1 MTVTDY
7 APEIIVRTGSAVHT
21 TCPYCGVGCGVLIE
35 HSVTDGLQ
43 LRGDPDHPANFGRL
57 CSKGTRLLETI
68 GTDERLLQPSIL
80 GRSADWDEA
89 LEHVATSLAR
99 IRDEHGPDAIAF
111 YVSGQLL
118 TEDYYVANKLMKG
131 FIGSA
136 NIDTNSRL
144 CMSSAVAAHK
154 RAFGEDIV
162 ANCYADIELAD
173 LVILVGSNFAWCHP
187 VLYQRLTAARADHG
201 TQIIVI
207 DPRRTAT
214 CEDADQHL
222 PIQPGTDAWLWNG
235 LLAHLSGHGFI
246 SSDTLPAHHGL
257 SDAIALAQNDTPDS
271 RSTAKR
277 CGLTELQVQTFFERF
292 AQTAKVL
299 TIFSQGINQSSSGV
313 DKGNAIINCHLAT
326 NRLGRE
332 GAGAFSITGQP
343 NAMGGREVGGLAN
356 TLAAHM
362 DFDQADRVGRFW
374 NAPEIARQPGLKAVD
389 MFEAVRN
396 GSIKAVWVMATNP
409 AASMPDANAVRE
421 ALANCPLVIVSDCV
435 ARTDTLDFA
444 HVRLPATGWG
454 EKDGTVTNSERR
466 ISRQRAFLAS
476 AGLAR
481 ADWWIITE
489 VARRMGFAQAF
500 PFQSAAEIF
509 LEYAALTN
517 FENNGARALNLAGL
531 LRGGVPS
538 YDTLKPVQ
546 WPIPLDEDSAQTR
559 PSLADLAEAP
569 IGTPRLLG
577 DGRFY
582 HADGRAHLVPITPRG
597 PANTLAAGEM
607 ALLTGR
613 IRDHWHTLT
622 RTGRSPTLSQHI
634 DEPVLAMHPV
644 DATRLGVE
652 EADLADITSAWG
664 TGIAR
669 VVISDEVREGDVF
682 LPMHWSRTTSLSGAV
697 DGLVKPAVDPIS
709 GQPEFKHTPVRITRS
724 LVDWQGVF
732 MGGNELPH
740 DRTLVHATRARGP
753 EGYRWKLAGR
763 GSPQAFREAVNTQLG
778 PDVMSARYADEHSGH
793 QAWMWYAQSRV
804 IALAFVG
811 PSTRSLPSVTEM
823 AALMST
829 TIETGRAHRLLAGVL
844 SDPGTDAGPIVCSCF
859 GVGRNTLARA
869 IEEGLASDVGE
880 LGHHTRAGTNC
891 GSCRPELRKL
901 LRNLQTTPVP

>member
-1 MTVTDY
+1 MTVTES
-7 APEIIVRTGSAVHT
+7 APEIIVRTGSAVRT

-35 HSVTDGLQ
+35 HSMTDGLQ
-43 LRGDPDHPANFGRL
+43 LRGDPDHPANLGRL

-68 GTDERLLQPSIL
+68 GCEERLLQPSIH
-80 GRSADWDEA
+80 GRTTDWDEA
-89 LEHVATSLAR
+89 LDYVANSLTS
-99 IRDEHGPDAIAF
+99 IRAEHGADAIAF

-173 LVILVGSNFAWCHP
+173 LVILAGSNFAWCHP
-187 VLYQRLTAARADHG
+187 VLFQRLMAAKTRQG
-201 TQIIVI
+201 TQVIVI

-214 CEDADQHL
+214 CEDADLHL
-222 PIQPGTDAWLWNG
+222 PIKPGTDAWLWNG
-235 LLAHLSGHGFI
+235 LLAHLSSQGLI
-246 SSDTLPAHHGL
+246 PADVMARHHGV
-257 SDAIALAQNDTPDS
+257 SDAIAVAQKDTPDVL
-271 RSTAKR
+271 STARR
-277 CGLTELQVQTFFERF
+277 CGLAEQQVLAFFARF
-292 AQTAKVL
+292 AQTRKVL

-326 NRLGRE
+326 NRLGKE

-362 DFDQADRVGRFW
+362 DFDQADRVGQFW
-374 NAPEIARQPGLKAVD
+374 NAPEIARRPGLKAVD

-396 GSIKAVWVMATNP
+396 GSIKAIWVMATNP

-466 ISRQRAFLAS
+466 ISRQRAFLAG

-500 PFQSAAEIF
+500 PFQSAADIF
-509 LEYAALTN
+509 MEYAALTN
-517 FENNGARALNLAGL
+517 FENNGTRALNLGGL
-531 LRGGVPS
+531 LRGGVHA
-538 YDTLKPVQ
+538 YDSLSPVQ
-546 WPIPLDEDSAQTR
+546 WPILLDQDSADARQG
-559 PSLADLAEAP
+559 SSVAP
-569 IGTPRLLG
+569 VGTTRLLG

-582 HADGRAHLVPITPRG
+582 HADGRARLVPITPRG
-597 PANTLAAGEM
+597 PANTLAAGDV

-634 DEPVLAMHPV
+634 DEPVLTIHP
-644 DATRLGVE
+644 DNARELRIQDG
-652 EADLADITSAWG
+652 DLADISSAWG
-664 TGIAR
+664 TTIAR
-669 VVISDEVREGDVF
+669 VSISDEVREGDVF
-682 LPMHWSRTTSLSGAV
+682 LPMHWSSTTSLSGAV
-697 DGLVKPAVDPIS
+697 DALVNPAVDPIS
-709 GQPEFKHTPVRITRS
+709 GQPEFKHTPVRIARS
-724 LVDWQGVF
+724 SVDWHGVF
-732 MGGNELPH
+732 MGHNELPEL
-740 DRTLVHATRARGP
+740 TGLVYATRARGND
-753 EGYRWKLAGR
+753 GYRWKLAGR
-763 GSPQAFREAVNTQLG
+763 GSPQAFREAVNAVLG
-778 PDVMSARYADEHSGH
+778 PEVMSARYADEHAGH

-811 PSTRSLPSVTEM
+811 PSVGSLPSVPELT
-823 AALMST
+823 ALMST
-829 TIETGRAHRLLAGVL
+829 GIETGRAHRLLAGVQ
-844 SDPGTDAGPIVCSCF
+844 SDPANDTGPMVCSCF
-859 GVGRNTLARA
+859 GVGRTTLVRVIEDGRAR
-869 IEEGLASDVGE
+869 DVEE
-880 LGHHTRAGTNC
+880 LGHYTRAGTHC

-901 LRNLQTTPVP
+901 LRSLQTATVT